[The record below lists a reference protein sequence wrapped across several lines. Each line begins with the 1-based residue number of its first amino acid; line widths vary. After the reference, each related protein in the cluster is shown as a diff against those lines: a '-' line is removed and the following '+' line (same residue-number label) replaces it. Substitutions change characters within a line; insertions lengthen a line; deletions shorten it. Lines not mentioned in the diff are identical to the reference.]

1 MLLSSRWL
9 SFRICQ
15 FFGDFGVLKIHPHHK
30 NNSRN
35 RPIHAIYIYI
45 DIWSSIQGP
54 GPSTVFFT
62 SFWSSC
68 FQWSPGPL
76 WVWAVRET
84 QIDER
89 TPTKKHVCGWDLA
102 RFIYTSQ
109 LRNIEKIYW
118 LVNDR
123 ESHNGQSGWFQLIS
137 LITVILVNRGN
148 INHQYNS
155 IKQMSFSHCI

>member
-1 MLLSSRWL
+1 MIVLS
-9 SFRICQ
+9 
-15 FFGDFGVLKIHPHHK
+15 DMPVLWRFWCPQ
-30 NNSRN
+30 NSSPSQKQLKKSTN
-35 RPIHAIYIYI
+35 PCHIYIYI